1 MARLQHTTSLPPNKV
16 ATLEPIK
23 EQMHSTRFLAVQE
36 LSLICYSNGFHYSLA
51 ITIVVTL

>member
-16 ATLEPIK
+16 ATLESIK